1 MTHKI
6 ALVLGLTI
14 LVAIV
19 IDIMLVGTSH
29 MVFLGKRLFELIDWI
44 AFWR

>member
-1 MTHKI
+1 MTPKI
-6 ALVLGLTI
+6 ALVLGLII

-19 IDIMLVGTSH
+19 IDVMLTGTGH
-29 MVFLGKRLFELIDWI
+29 MVFLGKRLFELIDWV

>member
-6 ALVLGLTI
+6 ALVLGLI
-14 LVAIV
+14 IVVAIV
-19 IDIMLVGTSH
+19 TDVMLTGTGH